1 MRKCLRERTISGE
14 RDVSQWHQSCFPA
27 SFCVAYL
34 SRFCKKRHGFLSA
47 GYRENTALLFQELK
61 RAWKSPEDKRALRP
75 FVLGNNAYR
84 PEKIVQVSLR
94 FPDYPP

>member
-1 MRKCLRERTISGE
+1 MSVSGINLVFLLLF
-14 RDVSQWHQSCFPA
+14 VSRNFRNST
-27 SFCVAYL
+27 
-34 SRFCKKRHGFLSA
+34 KEHGFLSA

-61 RAWKSPEDKRALRP
+61 RAWKSSEDKPALRP